1 MIGMAAA
8 GLAASLAAAVGLGG
22 PAQAAGDP
30 LSAYRW
36 KSRLLVI
43 SAPTAD
49 GNVEAQRRAVA
60 AAREGMA
67 ERDLAV
73 VEALGATPEA
83 VALRRRL
90 GLPGDGFR
98 AVLVGKDGEPKI
110 TAPSPISTKTLFST
124 IDAMPMRRDE
134 MRGR

>member
-1 MIGMAAA
+1 MIGMAGA
-8 GLAASLAAAVGLGG
+8 GLTAAVGLLGG

-30 LSAYRW
+30 LAAYRW

-49 GNVEAQRRAVA
+49 GN
-60 AAREGMA
+60 
-67 ERDLAV
+67 

-110 TAPSPISTKTLFST
+110 TARSPIPMETLFST